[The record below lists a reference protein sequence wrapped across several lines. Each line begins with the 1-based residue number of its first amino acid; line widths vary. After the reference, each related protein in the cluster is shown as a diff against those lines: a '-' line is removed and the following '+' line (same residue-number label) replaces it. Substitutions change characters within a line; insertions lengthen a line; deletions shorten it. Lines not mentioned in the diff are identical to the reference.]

1 MLFKAHRAVGELETA
16 MGHLDE
22 AAHHLNQALT
32 MATACAMPYE
42 RMLSL
47 LALAELRS
55 ATGEIED
62 ARALLADA
70 RSIGESL
77 GATLALA
84 RADALETRIGT
95 TERAEPPA
103 RLSPREIDVLQRIA
117 AGRSNKEI
125 AYEFAMSLR
134 TVERHSA
141 NLYAKLGVAS
151 RAEAI
156 AFAHQHGLIER

>member
-1 MLFKAHRAVGELETA
+1 
-16 MGHLDE
+16 
-22 AAHHLNQALT
+22 
-32 MATACAMPYE
+32 
-42 RMLSL
+42 
-47 LALAELRS
+47 
-55 ATGEIED
+55 
-62 ARALLADA
+62 
-70 RSIGESL
+70 
-77 GATLALA
+77 
-84 RADALETRIGT
+84 
-95 TERAEPPA
+95 
-103 RLSPREIDVLQRIA
+103 VLQRIA